1 MSLQAVA
8 DFEELGRKCVATLQP
23 GELTDSLILSIRDVT
38 RDFDY
43 MADDYHEQ
51 IESALRREFTTL
63 CDALEVA
70 WGESTLA
77 RETVSN
83 GVFWDHDGWRGYLTI
98 ADQHNGLYVT
108 VEAIAKRV

>member
-1 MSLQAVA
+1 MSLQAVV
-8 DFEELGRKCVATLQP
+8 DFEELGRKCVSTLRP
-23 GELTDSLILSIRDVT
+23 GELTDPLILSIRNVVD
-38 RDFDY
+38 DFDC
-43 MADDYHEQ
+43 MGSDYQEQ
-51 IESALRREFTTL
+51 VDSTMRSEFIRL
-63 CDALEVA
+63 CDVLEAA